1 MGVSYN
7 SVISRDGLLLHLVA
21 GNSRSYPGT
30 GTTWYDLSGNNNHGT
45 MISGATYSSSN
56 GGIVSFNGVSSYIST
71 NSISFGVTH
80 TFSTWFYQGNIP
92 TNYNVNALFG
102 EPGSSNTCPI
112 MLNSTDMIYSMS
124 SSGASVPRNYQ
135 LNKWTYLATVRSG
148 ATVFFYSDGV
158 FLGSNP
164 VPNSITTFTLQK
176 IGARQLIS
184 GLYAFGRMDDVRAYN
199 RALSPVEILQI
210 FNSTRRRFG
219 V

>member
-7 SVISRDGLLLHLVA
+7 SVINRDGLVLHLVA

-30 GTTWYDLSGNNNHGT
+30 GTTWYDLSGQNNHGT
-45 MISGATYSSSN
+45 MIGGATYSSSN
-56 GGIVSFNGVSSYIST
+56 GGIMGFNGVSSYVST
-71 NSISFGVTH
+71 NSISLGVSH
-80 TFSTWFYQGNIP
+80 TFSTWFYQGTIP
-92 TNYNVNALFG
+92 ATFNVNALFG

-112 MLNSTDMIYSMS
+112 MLSSTDILYSMS

-135 LNKWTYLATVRSG
+135 LNKWTHLATVRNG

-158 FLGSNP
+158 FLGSNS

-176 IGARQLIS
+176 IGARQLAN
-184 GLYAFGRMDDVRAYN
+184 GLYASGSMDDVRAYN
-199 RALSPVEILQI
+199 RFLSALEIRQI